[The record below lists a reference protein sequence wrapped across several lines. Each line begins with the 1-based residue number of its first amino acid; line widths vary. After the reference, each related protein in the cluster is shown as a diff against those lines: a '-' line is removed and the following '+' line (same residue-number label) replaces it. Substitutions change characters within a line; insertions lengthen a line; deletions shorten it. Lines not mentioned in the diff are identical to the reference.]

1 MPLPSNFDA
10 STDVLNIGYG
20 FLNGIVDVFPTESL
34 PNYCRTNSTNTYW
47 QVYRVFVDN
56 QYDYAVEEDV
66 YQFTLGIQDI
76 LQFPYFVS
84 FNCYYAQNQ
93 VFVAEDPWA
102 DGQLTEEE
110 RLKTS
115 IIIVNDYLTN
125 LVFNVGYMYKD
136 VLNFV
141 TQASTNAN
149 YFENMGYYFG
159 DFAIRIFWR
168 KDFLTTFVY

>member
-1 MPLPSNFDA
+1 M
-10 STDVLNIGYG
+10 
-20 FLNGIVDVFPTESL
+20 
-34 PNYCRTNSTNTYW
+34 
-47 QVYRVFVDN
+47 
-56 QYDYAVEEDV
+56 
-66 YQFTLGIQDI
+66 
-76 LQFPYFVS
+76 
-84 FNCYYAQNQ
+84 
-93 VFVAEDPWA
+93 FVAEDPWA

-141 TQASTNAN
+141 TQSSTNAN

-159 DFAIRIFWR
+159 DFAIRVFWR